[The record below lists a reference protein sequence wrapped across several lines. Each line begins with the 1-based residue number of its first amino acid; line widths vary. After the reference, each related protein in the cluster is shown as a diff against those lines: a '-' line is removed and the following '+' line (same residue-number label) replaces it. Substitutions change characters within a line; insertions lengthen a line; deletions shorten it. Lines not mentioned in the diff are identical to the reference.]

1 MTPTAHQEEWK
12 MKRNLVLFGI
22 VAAFGVAAI
31 VAGAGDTSRAVACD
45 HATKTAA
52 TTATPSCC
60 AKGNTAT
67 AADAK
72 SVHSAMIRSA
82 VVAPGSAPIMNIAA
96 FGGMVAS
103 DGHADCEWCTPE
115 MCRTAEAAAAAGC
128 PAFTS
133 AGNCSAAHGAAMS
146 GGCEAHAAGMS
157 AGCSQSAGMHASGC
171 PMSATTASVENGG
184 PHAAMPA
191 GSDCCAGKATATTAS
206 VNSSDCSAHMAASTC
221 AKSMTASECS
231 AHMAAMAAGTGTCD
245 QAMKASAA
253 GSSCCS
259 SASAASAG
267 CEKGVES
274 AAIKQVSDE
283 VPYAENKR
291 VVLTGSYVCAH
302 CSLHATE
309 ACAPM
314 FKTED
319 GKVYPLMKTSRAS
332 DLRKAGKT
340 VEVSTRVRKID
351 GVKYLEVTSYK
362 AL

>member
-1 MTPTAHQEEWK
+1 

-31 VAGAGDTSRAVACD
+31 VAGAGDASRAVACD

-60 AKGNTAT
+60 AQGNTAT

-82 VVAPGSAPIMNIAA
+82 VVAPGSAPILNIAA
-96 FGGMVAS
+96 VGGMVAS
-103 DGHADCEWCTPE
+103 DDHADCEWCTPE

-133 AGNCSAAHGAAMS
+133 AG
-146 GGCEAHAAGMS
+146 CEAHTAGMS
-157 AGCSQSAGMHASGC
+157 SGCSQSAGMQASGC
-171 PMSATTASVENGG
+171 PMSATTASVESGC
-184 PHAAMPA
+184 PHAAMTS

-206 VNSSDCSAHMAASTC
+206 LKSTDCSAHMAAGTC
-221 AKSMTASECS
+221 AKSMTAAECS
-231 AHMAAMAAGTGTCD
+231 AHMAAMAAGTCG
-245 QAMKASAA
+245 QAMKTSAA

-259 SASAASAG
+259 SMSTASAG
-267 CEKGVES
+267 CEKGADS

-319 GKVYPLMKTSRAS
+319 GKIYPLMKTARAS
-332 DLRKAGKT
+332 DLKKAGKT
-340 VEVSTRVRKID
+340 VEVSTRVRRID